1 MLYKIFNVDSL
12 TITSSILSFTNAT
25 LCVYLMHKYGSTK
38 DTKWITNASKVFFTF
53 IFVDLLL
60 TLFIFTLDNTNQKKH
75 CETILHHILSFFI
88 CLYGDKIGI
97 HAVPEAIQKIIL
109 METSTIFLNI
119 RFWIKTHL
127 NSINKLKQEKTPF
140 ANLIEKINPF
150 NEAMLGFTFVY
161 YRIFIFLKDILIY
174 KEFYPKFF
182 ENTNYYFINKAML
195 VLLFIFFV
203 LNAYWTSLI
212 LKSLQKIIKKSMNTS
227 NDADLLL
234 IEKIQLQILSNR
246 E

>member
-1 MLYKIFNVDSL
+1 
-12 TITSSILSFTNAT
+12 
-25 LCVYLMHKYGSTK
+25 
-38 DTKWITNASKVFFTF
+38 
-53 IFVDLLL
+53 
-60 TLFIFTLDNTNQKKH
+60 
-75 CETILHHILSFFI
+75 
-88 CLYGDKIGI
+88 
-97 HAVPEAIQKIIL
+97 
-109 METSTIFLNI
+109 
-119 RFWIKTHL
+119 
-127 NSINKLKQEKTPF
+127 
-140 ANLIEKINPF
+140 
-150 NEAMLGFTFVY
+150 MLGFTFVY
-161 YRIFIFLKDILIY
+161 YRIFIFLKDILIN